1 MALLERNFSIPFT
14 QSRVTY
20 GRLLQAMYCNVFNI
34 LKAAKS
40 TLLSGKSD
48 PVFDHHHRNK
58 NVLHNSKWKC
68 NLRLFLL
75 VLSLGTTEK
84 GMTSSSL
91 FPSII
96 RQLQIDKISLEL
108 SLLQD
113 KPSQLSQP
121 LLVSLNALIQ
131 ASVILVTHS

>member
-1 MALLERNFSIPFT
+1 MAHLARNFSIPFT

-20 GRLLQAMYCNVFNI
+20 GRLLQAMYSNVFNI

-68 NLRLFLL
+68 NLCLFLL

-84 GMTSSSL
+84 GMTSSSFFL
-91 FPSII
+91 PSLGSYRLIRFPQSFPFS
-96 RQLQIDKISLEL
+96 KINPLSSPSL
-108 SLLQD
+108 SWYR
-113 KPSQLSQP
+113 
-121 LLVSLNALIQ
+121 
-131 ASVILVTHS
+131 